1 MTADLATLDVE
12 LTGAA
17 RDVVHAVDALAK
29 ARGRRD
35 RALAPYVN
43 EAGMTA
49 AAASRHARAVLL
61 NAGFSVLQVAGVGVS
76 EQTIGPAAR
85 HARTL

>member
-1 MTADLATLDVE
+1 VTVALGPLDAE
-12 LTGAA
+12 LTAAA
-17 RDVVHAVDALAK
+17 REVINATDALAR

-43 EAGMTA
+43 DAGMTA
-49 AAASRHARAVLL
+49 AAASLHARAVLL
-61 NAGFSVLQVAGVGVS
+61 NAGFTDLQVAGIGVS
-76 EQTIGPAAR
+76 AETIRPAAR